1 MRPTVT
7 TARFN
12 ITSAG
17 ALILLKMLLLLLLNV
32 KLMGEALRLKDE
44 KFSILQH
51 SQFGLLTFSSR
62 AKVTI

>member
-1 MRPTVT
+1 MII

-12 ITSAG
+12 ITSVG
-17 ALILLKMLLLLLLNV
+17 ALILLKLLLLLLLNV

-62 AKVTI
+62 ARVTI